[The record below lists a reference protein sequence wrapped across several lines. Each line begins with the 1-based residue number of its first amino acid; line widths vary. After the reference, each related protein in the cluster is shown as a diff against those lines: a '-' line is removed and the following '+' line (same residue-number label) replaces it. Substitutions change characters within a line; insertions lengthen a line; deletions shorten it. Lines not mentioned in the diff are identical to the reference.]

1 MYMKKIFFCTL
12 FFFVLDFVSHAQESL
27 WEGRSVDFSHGKLEV
42 SKNRRYLQHEDGTP
56 FFYLG
61 DTAWELFHR
70 LNEEEVERYLENRRA
85 KGFTVIQA
93 VILAEL
99 DGLNTPDKNGNLPL
113 IGNSPEKV
121 NPKYFKWVDKVV
133 RIAES
138 KGLYIG
144 MLPTWGDK
152 VDKQW
157 GVGPEIFNVNNAYK
171 YGKWLGER
179 YKDFPN
185 IIWING
191 GDRLG
196 GGDNLAVWNALA
208 NGIKSVDKNHL
219 MSFHP
224 QGEYS
229 SSDWFH
235 NEKWLDFNMAQT
247 GHCQQNYAVYERMIK
262 RDYEKSPVKPCMDA
276 EPRYENHPVC
286 WKPDSLGWFDAVDV
300 RNALYWNLFSG
311 ALGHTYGCHEIWQM
325 KSPEHE
331 PIGLVRGNWYSSLD
345 LEGAGDMIHAR
356 RLMESL
362 NWEDRAPAYDIV
374 VSENDDPE
382 KKILAIKAKDYVL
395 VYIPGNKEFVCD
407 LSSFGKS
414 NELKVQ
420 WMNPRTGEFSKA
432 GSCKVSSSVHFTTPS
447 YGRENDWVLILK
459 R

>member
-1 MYMKKIFFCTL
+1 MKKRFL
-12 FFFVLDFVSHAQESL
+12 SLAMFVLLTMQGNAQENL
-27 WEGRSVDFSHGKLEV
+27 WEGNSVDFSHGKLEV
-42 SKNRRYLQHEDGTP
+42 SENGRYLQHEDGTP

-70 LNEEEVERYLENRRA
+70 LNEEEVEKYLENRRA
-85 KGFTVIQA
+85 KGFSVIQA
-93 VILAEL
+93 VVLAEI
-99 DGLNTPDKNGNLPL
+99 DGLNTPDRNGNKPL
-113 IGNSPEKV
+113 IDNSPE
-121 NPKYFKWVDKVV
+121 NPNTEYFEWVDKVV
-133 RIAES
+133 RIACD

-157 GVGPEIFNVNNAYK
+157 GIGPEIFNEKNAFE

-191 GDRLG
+191 GDRFG
-196 GGDNLAVWNALA
+196 GGKNFAIWNALA
-208 NGIKSVDKNHL
+208 EGIKSVDKNHL

-235 NEKWLDFNMAQT
+235 NEEWLDFNMAQT

-262 RDYEKSPVKPCMDA
+262 RDYEMEPVKPCMDA

-286 WKPDSLGWFDAVDV
+286 WKPDSLGWFDAADV
-300 RNALYWNLFSG
+300 RKALYWNLFSG
-311 ALGHTYGCHEIWQM
+311 ALGHTYGCHDIWQM

-331 PIGLVRGNWYSSLD
+331 AVGLARGNWYTSLD

-356 RLMESL
+356 RLMESIS
-362 NWEDRAPAYDIV
+362 WEKRCPDYGIV
-374 VSENDDPE
+374 VSPNENPDNKVVAMRGDS
-382 KKILAIKAKDYVL
+382 YVL
-395 VYIPGNKEFVCD
+395 VYIPDGRDIVCD
-407 LSSFGKS
+407 LSQLGNGSKLS
-414 NELKVQ
+414 VW
-420 WMNPRTGEFSKA
+420 WMNPRTGEYTDAGVCKASNSVGFSVPDDGK
-432 GSCKVSSSVHFTTPS
+432 G
-447 YGRENDWVLILK
+447 EDWVLLVRK
-459 R
+459 

>member
-1 MYMKKIFFCTL
+1 MKYIL
-12 FFFVLDFVSHAQESL
+12 VFVSCFFALALTGKAQDNQ
-27 WEGRSVDFSHGKLEV
+27 WKGISVDFSHGKLIV
-42 SKNRRYLQHEDGTP
+42 SENKRYLQHSDGTP

-70 LNEEEVERYLENRRA
+70 LNEQEVEEYLENRRA

-99 DGLNTPDKNGNLPL
+99 DGLNTPDRNGNTPL
-113 IGNSPEKV
+113 VNNSPES
-121 NPKYFKWVDKVV
+121 PDEDYFRWVDKVI
-133 RIAES
+133 RIAAS
-138 KGLYIG
+138 KGLY
-144 MLPTWGDK
+144 MALLPTWGDK

-157 GVGPEIFNVNNAYK
+157 GVGPEIFTEDNAFL
-171 YGKWLGER
+171 YGKWLGNR

-191 GDRLG
+191 GDRWG
-196 GGDNLAVWNALA
+196 GGENFSIWSALA
-208 NGIKSVDKNHL
+208 NGIKSVDHNHL

-247 GHCQQNYAVYERMIK
+247 GHCQQNYTVYERIIK
-262 RDYEKSPVKPCMDA
+262 RDYNKVPTKPCMDA

-286 WKPDSLGWFDAVDV
+286 WNPDSLGWFDAADV
-300 RNALYWNLFSG
+300 RRALYWGLFSG

-331 PIGLVRGNWYSSLD
+331 PMGLARGDWCTSLD

-356 RLMESL
+356 RLMEGL
-362 NWEDRAPAYDIV
+362 EWEQRSPLYGIIV
-374 VSENDDPE
+374 SPNDDPY
-382 KKILAIKAKDYVL
+382 KKVVALKGDGYILI
-395 VYIPGNKEFVCD
+395 YIPDHNEIVCD
-407 LSSFGKS
+407 LSVLGNGNKLSIR
-414 NELKVQ
+414 
-420 WMNPRTGEFSKA
+420 WMNPRNGEYSEIRYVRA
-432 GSCKVSSSVHFTTPS
+432 GSSVCFRTPS
-447 YGRENDWVLILK
+447 SGRENDWVLILQ
-459 R
+459 RD

>member
-1 MYMKKIFFCTL
+1 MKKRFL
-12 FFFVLDFVSHAQESL
+12 SLAMFVLLTMQGNAQENL
-27 WEGRSVDFSHGKLEV
+27 WDGSSVDFSHGKLEV
-42 SKNRRYLQHEDGTP
+42 SENGRYLQHEDGMP

-70 LNEEEVERYLENRRA
+70 LNEEEVEKYLENRRA
-85 KGFTVIQA
+85 KGFSVIQA
-93 VILAEL
+93 VVLAEL
-99 DGLNTPDKNGNLPL
+99 DGLNTPDRNGNKPL
-113 IGNSPEKV
+113 IDNSPE
-121 NPKYFKWVDKVV
+121 NPNTEYFEWVDKVV
-133 RIAES
+133 RIAQD

-157 GVGPEIFNVNNAYK
+157 GVGPEIFNEKNAFE

-191 GDRLG
+191 GDRFG
-196 GGDNLAVWNALA
+196 GGKNFAIWNALA
-208 NGIKSVDKNHL
+208 EGIKSVDKNHL

-235 NEKWLDFNMAQT
+235 NEEWLDFNMAQT

-262 RDYEKSPVKPCMDA
+262 RDYEMEPVKPCMDA

-286 WKPDSLGWFDAVDV
+286 WKPDSLGWFDAADV
-300 RNALYWNLFSG
+300 RKALYWNLFSG
-311 ALGHTYGCHEIWQM
+311 AFGHTYGCHDIWQM
-325 KSPEHE
+325 KSPEHKAV
-331 PIGLVRGNWYSSLD
+331 GLARGNWYTSLD

-362 NWEDRAPAYDIV
+362 SWEKRCPDYGIV
-374 VSENDDPE
+374 VSPNENPDNKVVAMRGDS
-382 KKILAIKAKDYVL
+382 YVL
-395 VYIPGNKEFVCD
+395 VYIPDGRDIVCD
-407 LSSFGKS
+407 LSQLGNGSKLS
-414 NELKVQ
+414 VR
-420 WMNPRTGEFSKA
+420 WMNPRTGEYTDAGVCKASKSVGFSVPDDGK
-432 GSCKVSSSVHFTTPS
+432 G
-447 YGRENDWVLILK
+447 EDWVLLVSK
-459 R
+459 